1 MAITLTLAP
10 NGIEDFGNKVAKS
23 YNLVF
28 TTYTSGGENLTPALL
43 GMRAI
48 DFIEIEPSCYGGIS
62 LVYDWNAT
70 TPKLHAYVPNATP
83 TLAATEVTG
92 GTDISWLG
100 TIKVR
105 VRGIS

>member
-10 NGIEDFGNKVAKS
+10 NGIEDFGAKVAKT

-28 TTYTSGGENLTPALL
+28 TTYTAGGENLTPRMM
-43 GMRAI
+43 GMTAF
-48 DFIEIEPSCYGGIS
+48 DFLEVEPSVYGGIS

-70 TPKLHAYVPNATP
+70 TPKLHAYVPNVTP

-100 TIKVR
+100 TIKLR
-105 VRGIS
+105 ARGTS